1 LAFSFKRDNWIRGG
15 AQMLDPVLAV
25 AAAAFAL
32 TVFSLVL
39 ARVIP
44 DRYDNLELS
53 RVPTRRR

>member
-1 LAFSFKRDNWIRGG
+1 
-15 AQMLDPVLAV
+15 MLDPVLAV